1 MNRFIKVALYICIPL
16 LLTGC
21 ITDQVI
27 IDGEMALYLQE
38 RVNEELIDVD
48 SSVRGNAPSNLVN
61 GGYLLEREGC
71 LYFINQME
79 FDDGSTYGYLQRLH
93 TSQRGSL
100 IYDNDLLL
108 DFNGQL
114 LGFWESNIIGL
125 EENQLLL
132 IDLEEYYKEPIS
144 EALVTRAHI
153 FGEALFYSNLEGD
166 LYCLSGAGEELLIKG
181 VGELLSLDNH
191 YFYTLFNGN
200 LELIDRAEMKVVK
213 SLTGGSYETA
223 TFGREGLLFLEE
235 ESLKRQS
242 YTSGEIKEV
251 LSGIRSYGREG
262 YCLVTASTEGGLCI
276 SCLDGTAKRRIS
288 DDLADSL
295 LLIDGRLYYFNLYD
309 NKAIYTIKI
318 EDEVR
323 SALFSETLTDGGLQF
338 IRYGSGEE
346 QSLLEA
352 YLPFLQEVVGKQ
364 SQYGEQQLP
373 YDGKVIFI
381 TQTGEFYHRKG
392 EEITLNDLFYLALIT
407 YHSTHLGTY
416 SDGGQAF
423 RTDTVIT
430 LFVPFDPNPLISITV
445 RGYDPIQIKTG
456 EGDRYGMLA
465 SWHPAALRLLES
477 DMFKQVLSH

>member
-1 MNRFIKVALYICIPL
+1 MTKKSIKC
-16 LLTGC
+16 
-21 ITDQVI
+21 
-27 IDGEMALYLQE
+27 
-38 RVNEELIDVD
+38 RVNGVNREYFVDVRSSLMDLLRGPAGLDSIKHGCDVGECGACTVLINGRPFNSCIYLAVWAEGKEIVTLEGVTNPDGSLSDIQQAFVD
-48 SSVRGNAPSNLVN
+48 
-61 GGYLLEREGC
+61 EGAVQC
-71 LYFINQME
+71 GICTPGFIMASIPIINQE
-79 FDDGSTYGYLQRLH
+79 TPSTR
-93 TSQRGSL
+93 
-100 IYDNDLLL
+100 
-108 DFNGQL
+108 
-114 LGFWESNIIGL
+114 
-125 EENQLLL
+125 
-132 IDLEEYYKEPIS
+132 EEYYKEPIS